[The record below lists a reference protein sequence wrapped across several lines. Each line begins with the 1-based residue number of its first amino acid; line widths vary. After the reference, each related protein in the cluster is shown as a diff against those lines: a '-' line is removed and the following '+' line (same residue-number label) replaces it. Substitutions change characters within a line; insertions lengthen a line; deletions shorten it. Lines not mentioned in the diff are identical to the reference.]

1 MAQFNP
7 SWKRLYK
14 YHRLSGYIL
23 LPTVLTVA
31 HLGGSYSDWV
41 VGHSW
46 VPVCDMLRVD
56 SALKTPPSR
65 SLGLR
70 IAAFDVGLALIGMGV
85 VMRMR

>member
-1 MAQFNP
+1 MGRPPHESQIIQATIGILSHWMAQFNP

-46 VPVCDMLRVD
+46 VPV
-56 SALKTPPSR
+56 SYH
-65 SLGLR
+65 
-70 IAAFDVGLALIGMGV
+70 AAD
-85 VMRMR
+85 